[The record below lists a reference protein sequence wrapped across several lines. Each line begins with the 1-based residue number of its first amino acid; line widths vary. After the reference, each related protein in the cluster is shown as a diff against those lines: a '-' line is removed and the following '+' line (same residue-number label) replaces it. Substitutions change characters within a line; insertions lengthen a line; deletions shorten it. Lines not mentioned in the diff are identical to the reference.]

1 MFDDT
6 RGFEHRGGVT
16 PQSVRYSLVDV
27 AASLMKVSREE
38 FIQAPATFFVGRPGW
53 IFRLKYV
60 DFTWKYG
67 VLACF
72 SYEK

>member
-6 RGFEHRGGVT
+6 GGFENRGGVT

-27 AASLMKVSREE
+27 VASLMKVSREE
-38 FIQAPATFFVGRPGW
+38 FVQAASHVTWDGKW
-53 IFRLKYV
+53 V
-60 DFTWKYG
+60 DFPLEMG
-67 VLACF
+67 ISPGIFGGF